1 MCSEMCIRDRLDL
14 PYPDVD
20 ALGRPVW
27 NVSPGDISRAY
38 RKLSILVHPDKHPG
52 EDARRAF
59 EALSQAQRRLKDPG
73 ELEQILRDGLEAAVE
88 RRQKADAAG
97 SLEDRMKRMAEK
109 KREEKQLRKEESK
122 NLHDEILQQ
131 MKDRQAKAR
140 KRQQVR
146 ESREEEAGVDVNPA
160 GNYNHNAVQKEEA
173 VFQANRMREEVS
185 DDSEDE
191 ARRKRRRAM
200 ARRKGK
206 Q

>member
-1 MCSEMCIRDRLDL
+1 MLDL

-52 EDARRAF
+52 EDARKAF

-109 KREEKQLRKEESK
+109 KKEEHQLRKEESK
-122 NLHDEILQQ
+122 TLHDEILQQ

-140 KRQQVR
+140 KRQHVR
-146 ESREEEAGVDVNPA
+146 ESRKEGAELEMSPG
-160 GNYNHNAVQKEEA
+160 GNDNHNAVREEA
-173 VFQANRMREEVS
+173 VLQSSRVKESSS
-185 DDSEDE
+185 DSDDE

-200 ARRKGK
+200 ARRKGNLK
-206 Q
+206 

>member
-1 MCSEMCIRDRLDL
+1 MLDL

-27 NVSPGDISRAY
+27 NVSPRDISRAY

-59 EALSQAQRRLKDPG
+59 EALSRAQRRLKDPG

-109 KREEKQLRKEESK
+109 KKEEQQLRKEESK
-122 NLHDEILQQ
+122 SLHAEILQQ

-146 ESREEEAGVDVNPA
+146 ESRKEEAGLDMSPA
-160 GNYNHNAVQKEEA
+160 GNDNQQATQESVTVLESNMTKDEKEELSD
-173 VFQANRMREEVS
+173 S
-185 DDSEDE
+185 DDET
-191 ARRKRRRAM
+191 RRKRRRAM
-200 ARRKGK
+200 ARRKGNLK
-206 Q
+206 

>member
-1 MCSEMCIRDRLDL
+1 MLDL

-27 NVSPGDISRAY
+27 NVSAGDISRAY

-52 EDARRAF
+52 EDARKAF

-73 ELEQILRDGLEAAVE
+73 ELEQILRDGLEAAIE
-88 RRQKADAAG
+88 RRQKTDASG

-109 KREEKQLRKEESK
+109 KKEERQLRKEESK
-122 NLHDEILQQ
+122 TLHDEILQQ

-140 KRQQVR
+140 KRQYVR
-146 ESREEEAGVDVNPA
+146 ESRKEEAELEMSQGGKD
-160 GNYNHNAVQKEEA
+160 NHNAVQEEEES
-173 VFQANRMREEVS
+173 VLQANSMREKKGESSS
-185 DDSEDE
+185 DSDDE

-200 ARRKGK
+200 ARRKG
-206 Q
+206 

>member
-1 MCSEMCIRDRLDL
+1 MLDL

-160 GNYNHNAVQKEEA
+160 GNDNHNAVQKEEA

-191 ARRKRRRAM
+191 ARRKRCRAM